1 MRAETAGLSGT
12 TTARMNIEDVTRVG
26 QAVLVRHGV
35 DALGYGV
42 RGPQLLAVNSFV
54 GNH

>member
-12 TTARMNIEDVTRVG
+12 TTARMNTQDVARSG
-26 QAVLVRHGV
+26 QAALVRHGV
-35 DALGYGV
+35 DTLGYAV
-42 RGPQLLAVNSFV
+42 RRPQQLEVNSFV